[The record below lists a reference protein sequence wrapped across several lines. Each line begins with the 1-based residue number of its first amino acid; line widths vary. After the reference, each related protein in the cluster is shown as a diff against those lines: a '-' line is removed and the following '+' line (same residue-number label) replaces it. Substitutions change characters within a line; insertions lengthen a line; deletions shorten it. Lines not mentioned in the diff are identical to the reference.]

1 MDHRIQVLNSDLTYS
16 HEFGSRGNENGQ
28 FNQPY
33 GIACGTN
40 GDVYVTNHFNHR
52 VQVFTTSGQFIHLLV
67 KSESV
72 RYLSGIAIDLLG
84 TVYVSDNK
92 NLSVFDSKGQFIKR
106 IGTRQGVMSTLITNQ
121 HSLIGVAV
129 GKTGNILL
137 SCHLMIAVLC

>member
-1 MDHRIQVLNSDLTYS
+1 MDHHIQVLNSDLTYS

-40 GDVYVTNHFNHR
+40 GDVYVTDHFNHR
-52 VQVFTTSGQFIHLLV
+52 VQVFTISGQFIRSLV

-72 RYLSGIAIDLLG
+72 RYPSGIAIDLLG

-92 NLSVFDSKGQFIKR
+92 NLSVFDSKGQFMKR
-106 IGTRQGVMSTLITNQ
+106 IGRQGVMPTLITNQ
-121 HSLIGVAV
+121 RSLVGVAV
-129 GKTGNILL
+129 GNTGNILL
-137 SCHLMIAVLC
+137 SCHLTIAVLC